1 MYQIARKIIFIKTKQ
16 YFCTKIRFMKFV
28 KSTLF
33 LLLISF
39 LFIQCKK
46 GTHHESKPGVKNE
59 IQYAKGFEIYRHT
72 GYSIVKITAP
82 WPGAKENFT
91 YVLQEKNGII
101 PDSIKQFTTIQI
113 PVKSI
118 VVTSTTHV
126 PALEMLG
133 VERTLIGFPNTD
145 YISSEKTRKRIDA
158 GKVREVG
165 KNENLNTE
173 VLIDMQPDLI
183 VGFGLNKSNPSLDIL
198 QKSGL
203 KVMFNGDWVEQS
215 PLGKAEWIKFFG
227 ALYGLDSKANSV
239 FSEIEKE
246 YNTTLALAKKAT
258 RKPTVL
264 SGAMFQ
270 DQWYVPQGDSWAALF
285 LKDAHADYLWRDTKG
300 TGSASLPFEVIL
312 EKAQQAEFWI
322 APGDFSS
329 LKQMSDS
336 NPHYQEFE
344 SFKNKKVYSYAL
356 NKGAKGGIL
365 YFEWSPTRPDWVLK
379 DFIKIFH
386 PELVPNHTL
395 FFFQKLE

>member
-1 MYQIARKIIFIKTKQ
+1 
-16 YFCTKIRFMKFV
+16 
-28 KSTLF
+28 
-33 LLLISF
+33 
-39 LFIQCKK
+39 
-46 GTHHESKPGVKNE
+46 
-59 IQYAKGFEIYRHT
+59 
-72 GYSIVKITAP
+72 VKITQP
-82 WPGAKENFT
+82 WPGAKENLI

-118 VVTSTTHV
+118 VVTSTTHI
-126 PALEMLG
+126 PSLEMLG
-133 VERTLIGFPNTD
+133 VEATLVGFPNTD

-173 VLIDMQPDLI
+173 VLIDMEPDVI
-183 VGFGLNKSNPSLDIL
+183 VGFGLTNSNPSLDIL

-203 KVMFNGDWVEQS
+203 KVMFNGDWTEQS

-227 ALYGLDSKANSV
+227 ALYGLNSKANSV
-239 FSEIEKE
+239 FNEIEKE
-246 YNTTLALAKKAT
+246 YSATLALAKKAT

-264 SGAMFQ
+264 SGSMFQ
-270 DQWYVPQGDSWAALF
+270 DQWYVPQGESWASLF
-285 LKDAHADYLWRDTKG
+285 LKDAQADYLWKDTKG

-329 LKQMSDS
+329 LKQMNES
-336 NPHYQEFE
+336 NPHYKQFE

-379 DFIKIFH
+379 DLIKIFH
-386 PELVPNHTL
+386 PELVPDHSL

>member
-1 MYQIARKIIFIKTKQ
+1 
-16 YFCTKIRFMKFV
+16 MKLHLL
-28 KSTLF
+28 KSTVLLF
-33 LLLISF
+33 LLFAIGCKQKKEIS
-39 LFIQCKK
+39 IAE
-46 GTHHESKPGVKNE
+46 TATVKNE
-59 IQYAKGFEIYRHT
+59 IQYAKGLEIYKYA
-72 GYSIVKITAP
+72 GYSIVKITKP

-101 PDSIKQFTTIQI
+101 PESLKQYTTIHI
-113 PVKSI
+113 PIQSI
-118 VVTSTTHV
+118 VVTSTTHI

-133 VERTLIGFPNTD
+133 RENSLVGFPDTD
-145 YISSEKTRKRIDA
+145 FISSEKTRKRIDA

-173 VLIDMQPDLI
+173 VLIDMQPDVI
-183 VGFGLNKSNPSLDIL
+183 VGFGLTNSNPSLDLL

-203 KVMFNGDWVEQS
+203 KVLFNGDWTEQS

-239 FSEIEKE
+239 FKEIEKE
-246 YNTTLALAKKAT
+246 YNATLALARKAT
-258 RKPTVL
+258 QKPSVL
-264 SGAMFQ
+264 SGSMFQ
-270 DQWYVPQGDSWAALF
+270 DQWYVPQGESWASLF
-285 LKDAHADYLWRDTKG
+285 LKDAQADYLWKNTKG
-300 TGSASLPFEVIL
+300 TGSISLPFEIVL
-312 EKAQQAEFWI
+312 EKAQKAAFWI

-379 DFIKIFH
+379 DLIKIFH
-386 PELVPNHTL
+386 PELLPNHSL